1 MTVAT
6 TASVAGDALGT
17 IMISCEQS
25 PVHVGLKPTWKGN
38 FCVLLLIAVVLGTSI
53 LFFH

>member
-6 TASVAGDALGT
+6 NATVVGDALGI

-38 FCVLLLIAVVLGTSI
+38 FCVLLLIAIVVGMGVF
-53 LFFH
+53 LFH